1 MVQIASRSRGFAKD
15 LDSCSDA
22 RWNILEARMQLV
34 MYLSIATV
42 CLNNVMTSGFVIH
55 KTNDT
60 GCLSK
65 VAVGTTPTPPITV

>member
-1 MVQIASRSRGFAKD
+1 M
-15 LDSCSDA
+15 
-22 RWNILEARMQLV
+22 EARMQLV